1 MNNLSKSFYVVFVL
15 LLSIGCDQTVK
26 SLART
31 SLASVSSV
39 DLFGGTVRL
48 EYAENPGAFL
58 SLGADLPES
67 VRFLLF
73 IGIAS
78 LALIVTLFF
87 AFRSRQ
93 GSLLNLLG
101 FSLIAAGGL
110 GNIID
115 RVRNDGSVVDY
126 VSITVGPIQTGIFN
140 LADVAVAS
148 GILLV
153 FIAIVRN
160 SKTAPTLSKS

>member
-67 VRFLLF
+67 VRSLLF

-78 LALIVTLFF
+78 LALIVTLIF